1 MSACDNVM
9 LSKYI
14 LKKFAMKDRN
24 ETITFMSKPLENE
37 PGSGLHF
44 HLSLVDKNGSNI
56 FVGSDY

>member
-1 MSACDNVM
+1 M